1 MSGLPRAFNAG
12 AFVIDDLAV
21 AFGALFVVIWTLG
34 ALYAAVTLPRGQRAR
49 LFAYYAPAAVGG
61 IAVAFAADAISF
73 YLCFA
78 LMALP
83 GWGLVAHAGT
93 AEARR
98 SGRVYL
104 AVTVIGEAL
113 LLAALMVLSAD
124 AGSIQMEAMRMA
136 MPASA
141 HADLAFALV
150 VGAFALK
157 LGAIGVS
164 GVLPLTYGPAPAGA
178 AAALAGASIKVGV
191 LGMLRLLPLGLVAD
205 PGWATAL
212 VVLGF
217 ASAFGAALLGSLTRT
232 PRAVLGYS
240 SASQMGLVT
249 IAVGIG
255 LLDPAAGALAVSAA
269 VAYSLH
275 HGLAKTALFLG
286 EDVYRHAAGRGA
298 TVARVALALPALALV
313 GAPLTSGFVAK
324 YALKEAAHAVPS
336 NLTHTVELLLPWAAV
351 GTAFLMLRF
360 FVLLESSGSGEAE
373 RRGRGPAIIWGAVL
387 VLVAGAAWVWP
398 AEWSHAAA
406 KSALAP
412 ALMWAGFWPGVLA
425 VLVAVAASAV
435 VRRSKW
441 LQGGVVPPGD
451 VLLAVD
457 AVATRAVAPRV
468 ELASP
473 GASAEPSRSRDNA
486 RILLEA
492 EEVWTTWSVA
502 AGIFVVAA
510 VILAVLAT

>member
-1 MSGLPRAFNAG
+1 MPGLPSVLSSG
-12 AFVIDDLAV
+12 AYAIDELTV
-21 AFGALFVVIWTLG
+21 VFGVLFAVIWVLG
-34 ALYAAVTLPRGQRAR
+34 AAYSAMTLSRGERSR
-49 LFAYYAPAAVGG
+49 LFAYYVPAAIGG

-83 GWGLVAHAGT
+83 AWGLVAHSGT

-98 SGRVYL
+98 GARVYL
-104 AVTVIGEAL
+104 AVTIIGEAL

-124 AGSIQMEAMRMA
+124 AGSIQLEAMRIAMA
-136 MPASA
+136 DSA
-141 HADLAFALV
+141 HADLVFGLT

-164 GVLPLTYGPAPAGA
+164 GVLPLTYGPAPTGA

-191 LGMLRLLPLGLVAD
+191 LGMLRLLPLGMVAD

-217 ASAFGAALLGSLTRT
+217 ASAFGAALLGSLTRA

-249 IAVGIG
+249 VAVGVG
-255 LLDPAAGALAVSAA
+255 MLDPAAGTLAVSAA

-286 EDVYRHAAGRGA
+286 EDVYRHATGRAA
-298 TVARVALALPALALV
+298 TIARAALALPALALV
-313 GAPLTSGFVAK
+313 GVPLTSGFVAK
-324 YALKEAAHAVPS
+324 YALKEAAHAVPVG
-336 NLTHTVELLLPWAAV
+336 LTHTVELLLPWAAV
-351 GTAFLMLRF
+351 GTALLMLRF
-360 FVLLESSGSGEAE
+360 FALLESASSVAE
-373 RRGRGPAIIWGAVL
+373 KRGRGPAIIWGAML
-387 VLVAGAAWVWP
+387 VLVAGASWVWP

-412 ALMWAGFWPGVLA
+412 ALLWAGVWPGLLA
-425 VLVAVAASAV
+425 VLVAVTASAV
-435 VRRSKW
+435 ARRGKW
-441 LQGGVVPPGD
+441 LQGLAVPPGD
-451 VLLAVD
+451 LLLVVD
-457 AVATRAVAPRV
+457 AAVVRAAAPRSK
-468 ELASP
+468 ASG
-473 GASAEPSRSRDNA
+473 GAAARSSRGPRDLSG
-486 RILLEA
+486 LLEA
-492 EEVWTTWSVA
+492 EDVWTTWSVA
-502 AGIFVVAA
+502 AGIFVVVA
-510 VILAVLAT
+510 IVLALLSA